1 MPDRHEEERVLI
13 LSRLQDAEQEATD
26 KLNEQRQAYE
36 DRLKV
41 DSDKA
46 IPKGPSPHD
55 EVG

>member
-1 MPDRHEEERVLI
+1 MLEQGRLGWLDVVADTSCRHEEERGQI

-41 DSDKA
+41 SW
-46 IPKGPSPHD
+46 
-55 EVG
+55 